1 MDATMISDSR
11 VLELRQAGRS
21 FRFIAKKV
29 GLERPADAWLAF
41 NRALR
46 RHGPD
51 EQESLRRDE
60 MGRLDAMSEAI
71 KGSAELSAE
80 DQTKRLASLDRMRQR
95 LLAV

>member
-1 MDATMISDSR
+1 MDATMITDSR

-29 GLERPADAWLAF
+29 GLERPADAWVAF

-46 RHGPD
+46 RHGPV

-71 KGSAELSAE
+71 RTSAELSAE